1 MPMTRE
7 TSTRPIRG
15 VITHQNE
22 ASVQCRLRKNVD
34 SSSVKRSSSSK
45 IPPDSSNSSINL
57 IELLEAKERPL
68 DAPRRKDS
76 ESIKDSGV

>member
-22 ASVQCRLRKNVD
+22 ASVQCRLRKNVGR
-34 SSSVKRSSSSK
+34 SSVKRSSSSK
-45 IPPDSSNSSINL
+45 IPPNSSNSSINL

-68 DAPRRKDS
+68 DGRKDS
-76 ESIKDSGV
+76 ESIKDSRV